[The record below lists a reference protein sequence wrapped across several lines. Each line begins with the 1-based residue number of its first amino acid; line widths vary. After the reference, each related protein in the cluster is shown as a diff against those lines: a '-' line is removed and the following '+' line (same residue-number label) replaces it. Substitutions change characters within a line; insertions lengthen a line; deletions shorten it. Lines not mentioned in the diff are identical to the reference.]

1 MAHTIASK
9 LNNPANEFQ
18 AGESIGF
25 GIRMGVRY
33 QDPKTKQ
40 SEWTNYSAVIFAK
53 SPNQIQY
60 YREVLVEGSIVVV
73 SCETQKINSF
83 DGQSG
88 QILSI
93 DMLNARLENAFNS
106 SVPPPQQQARQ
117 QAPAPQQQQAPQY
130 QAPQQQRPAPPPQN
144 HQQGQYQQQP
154 QQNYN
159 QQSQAPNR
167 SEPAPQPSFDD
178 D

>member
-1 MAHTIASK
+1 MSHTIASK

-40 SEWTNYSAVIFAK
+40 TEWTNYSAVIFAK

-83 DGQSG
+83 DGQKG
-88 QILSI
+88 QVLSI
-93 DMLNARLENAFNS
+93 DMLNARLENAFNTLAQA
-106 SVPPPQQQARQ
+106 PQQQAPQQQPAQARQ
-117 QAPAPQQQQAPQY
+117 QAPRQP
-130 QAPQQQRPAPPPQN
+130 
-144 HQQGQYQQQP
+144 P

-159 QQSQAPNR
+159 QPPPQPN
-167 SEPAPQPSFDD
+167 PAPARDSFEDD
-178 D
+178 LPF